1 MVGKFRTA
9 EATEWNSHG
18 NMGRGKVRRKL
29 TTRTL
34 IKGHAVAAQDDA
46 RDEPAGDESAPD
58 ASARPAH
65 PSPGGEGQAV

>member
-46 RDEPAGDESAPD
+46 RDEPGEAGPQPTAGANLNTVPRRRVPE
-58 ASARPAH
+58 
-65 PSPGGEGQAV
+65 